1 MNDDLGLPGEM
12 PQASTVGSS
21 LASLRDENRL
31 VRLDLDDLR
40 EENRRLRAATGQ
52 MRAEIVLL
60 SRALAPMHR
69 LQEELEAFRPSA
81 NGKGPPVTAEAL
93 RAEVDELTRRLE
105 ATYASTSWRLTR
117 PVRLLSRL
125 LRR

>member
-1 MNDDLGLPGEM
+1 MNDDARLPGEI
-12 PQASTVGSS
+12 PKAAPE
-21 LASLRDENRL
+21 LRSLRDENRL

-60 SRALAPMHR
+60 SRALEPMHR
-69 LQEELEAFRPSA
+69 LREELEALQPGA
-81 NGKGPPVTAEAL
+81 DGKRGGPEVEAL
-93 RAEVDELTRRLE
+93 RAEVDELAGRLR
-105 ATYASTSWRLTR
+105 ATHTSTSWRLTR

-125 LRR
+125 LRRFRK